1 MKPSPSFSPPP
12 LRILRLIL
20 LAGVALAVSGHADA
34 GEKIIFSGRFEKR
47 GLPDLIDRERLL
59 PDAVNLFPQANA
71 PGPDIAMPQAN
82 TGGSGALTRRQQEAL
97 DQRRNWLE
105 HGQKRKGDPGTEN
118 PNGPEQ
124 LGERDRDR
132 DRDAR
137 NNGNNPFD
145 RTEPK
150 PDPKR
155 SPNSFNPRDPGASR
169 NGYTPAGGS
178 RDEAG
183 RSDNRPGSANND
195 PFTRTKNPGARLPG
209 ETATDGRGGVDL
221 PTARIAPRLGLGA
234 DNPMQQKLDRDS
246 QFRTLLDPKVGD
258 GPRASEFF
266 SLSPEQS
273 RLQQQQNLGRAFED
287 ILRRP
292 EPIRPLDSL
301 RPKTPLGGNPLNAD
315 GPKSGGLNDFSRI
328 MAPAPTPERP
338 RPSVTPT
345 EFPKRAF

>member
-1 MKPSPSFSPPP
+1 MKSSPSFSPPP

-20 LAGVALAVSGHADA
+20 LAGVALAAADHADA

-47 GLPDLIDRERLL
+47 GLPDLTDRERLL
-59 PDAVNLFPQANA
+59 PDAVNLFPQANS
-71 PGPDIAMPQAN
+71 PGPDIAMPQPS
-82 TGGSGALTRRQQEAL
+82 TGGNGALTRRQQETL
-97 DQRRNWLE
+97 EQRRNWLE
-105 HGQKRKGDPGTEN
+105 HGQKRKGDTGPEN
-118 PNGPEQ
+118 PNAPEQ
-124 LGERDRDR
+124 PGDRDRDR

-137 NNGNNPFD
+137 NNSNNPFD

-150 PDPKR
+150 SEAKR
-155 SPNSFNPRDPGASR
+155 SPNPFNPRDPGASR
-169 NGYTPAGGS
+169 NGFTPAGTA

-183 RSDNRPGSANND
+183 RPDNHPGSANND

-209 ETATDGRGGVDL
+209 EAATDGRGGVDL
-221 PTARIAPRLGLGA
+221 PTARLSPRLGLGA

-258 GPRASEFF
+258 GPRANDFF

-273 RLQQQQNLGRAFED
+273 RLQQQQNMGRAFED

-292 EPIRPLDSL
+292 EPIRSLDSL
-301 RPKTPLGGNPLNAD
+301 RPKSPLGGNPLNAD

>member
-12 LRILRLIL
+12 LRILRLLL
-20 LAGVALAVSGHADA
+20 LAGVVLAAAGHADA

-71 PGPDIAMPQAN
+71 PGPDIAVPQPS
-82 TGGSGALTRRQQEAL
+82 TGGGGTLTRRQQETL
-97 DQRRNWLE
+97 EQRRNWIE
-105 HGQKRKGDPGTEN
+105 HGQKRKGDAGPEN
-118 PNGPEQ
+118 PNTPEQ
-124 LGERDRDR
+124 PGDR

-137 NNGNNPFD
+137 TINNPFD
-145 RTEPK
+145 RPEPK
-150 PDPKR
+150 PEAKR
-155 SPNSFNPRDPGASR
+155 APNPFNPRDPGASR
-169 NGYTPAGGS
+169 SAFNPTGTA

-183 RSDNRPGSANND
+183 RSDTRPGSANND
-195 PFTRTKNPGARLPG
+195 PVARTKNPGARLPG
-209 ETATDGRGGVDL
+209 ESAADGRGGVDL
-221 PTARIAPRLGLGA
+221 PTARLAPQLGLGA

-246 QFRTLLDPKVGD
+246 QFRTLLDPKAGD
-258 GPRASEFF
+258 GPRANDFF

-273 RLQQQQNLGRAFED
+273 RLQQQQNMGRAFDD

-292 EPIRPLDSL
+292 EPIRPLESL
-301 RPKTPLGGNPLNAD
+301 RPKSSLAGNPLNAD

-338 RPSVTPT
+338 RPAVTPT